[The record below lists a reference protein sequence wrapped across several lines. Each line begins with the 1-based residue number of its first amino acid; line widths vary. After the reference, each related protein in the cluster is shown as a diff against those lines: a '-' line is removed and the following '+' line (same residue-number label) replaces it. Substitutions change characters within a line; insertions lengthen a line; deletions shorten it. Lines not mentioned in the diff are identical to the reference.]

1 MSYNEWC
8 RTLGIEPPDLDVVK
22 DHREANTYARL
33 IVALLERGEPM
44 TPVEVAERLE
54 RVGVAHFDRALRSLQ
69 RCKPGRAPVYRD
81 GDQYSLDPHD
91 DELDL
96 WVFRLGLRPPKVTS
110 IRVVRPEPAPLPD
123 DEVPLSVDELDEAW
137 KDASLH
143 SWSGQRLAL
152 AVLDAHAGRPMC
164 PRDAIA
170 FVADRTAWH
179 GLRDDSSRFRRKGC
193 PIAVGNDGRW
203 SIAPD
208 TEDALRAMRRAVR
221 ARVETA
227 RRHASA
233 RPDPSVMSRNARPQS
248 EDELP
253 TLWSSR
259 R

>member
-8 RTLGIEPPDLDVVK
+8 RTLGIEPPDLDAVK

-44 TPVEVAERLE
+44 TLVEVAERLE

-91 DELDL
+91 
-96 WVFRLGLRPPKVTS
+96 
-110 IRVVRPEPAPLPD
+110 
-123 DEVPLSVDELDEAW
+123 DELDEAW